1 MSITT
6 NKQKKIHYLINRV
19 RRNTMN
25 ERIIWS
31 YWFITVVSVAI
42 AMFIM
47 PSAIYLAIGI
57 TAIHTL
63 HFQLKQPGIT
73 AFPIQVRISYI
84 GLLSLGLIPEFSWIY
99 WILLIGGSVKLI
111 TSYCPLARLV
121 SLMPWNRTQSMS
133 WRLLKRVILTPT
145 ISGSAIQLVK

>member
-1 MSITT
+1 
-6 NKQKKIHYLINRV
+6 
-19 RRNTMN
+19 MN

-31 YWFITVVSVAI
+31 YWFITVINVAV
-42 AMFIM
+42 ALFVM
-47 PSAIYLAIGI
+47 PEAIYLAIGV

-73 AFPIQVRISYI
+73 TFPIQVRISYI
-84 GLLSLGLIPEFSWIY
+84 GLLLLGLIPGLTWIY
-99 WILLIGGSVKLI
+99 WILLVGGSVKLV

-133 WRLLKRVILTPT
+133 WTLLKRVILTPT
-145 ISGSAIQLVK
+145 IPGSAIQLVKIEQQMIEDRPQLF